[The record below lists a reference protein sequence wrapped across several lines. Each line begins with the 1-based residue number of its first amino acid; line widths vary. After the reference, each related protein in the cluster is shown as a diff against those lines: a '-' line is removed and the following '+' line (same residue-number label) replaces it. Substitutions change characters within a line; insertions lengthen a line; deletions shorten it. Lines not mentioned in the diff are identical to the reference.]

1 VKPNLTLNYGLRYSY
16 FGVPWEQ
23 NGFQTIPTMNL
34 DKWFGIRVSDMNQ
47 GIPADASPLLSFI
60 PGGKANHE
68 PSWYGPSTR
77 DFSPRLSLAYSPG
90 YQSGILEK
98 IFGSAGKSSIRMGF
112 GMFYNR
118 MGGAIAT
125 DQATNSGDPGLVD
138 SEGTPTGMFS
148 LAAAPRFSGTCS
160 VSAGCSGLPPV
171 STLLY
176 SVPTGGSFPFTPD
189 TGIDNFD
196 FAVDQNLKTPYS
208 YDMDFT
214 IEREVGKGFTIEAAY
229 VGNLGHR
236 LLLKKDNGQFMGNF
250 KDPQSGQTLWQA
262 YNVLVK
268 QMGSLNNQAPVSQ
281 ITPIPWIQNL
291 MPNMPAYAAAYLGNP
306 AIANLT
312 PTQAFY
318 AIVQGYAPD
327 WTDAVLAM
335 DDPAPGTGS
344 PWSTTVDPQRDGRVM
359 FGPQFASMPAWTSVG
374 TSSFHSLQLSVRKKS
389 GPLTVDVNYVFS
401 KSIDDSSAG
410 ENADLFLSEGQ
421 QNGQIPDAF
430 NVRAGRAVSDFDLKH
445 NFNASWVYALPFGRG
460 RRFGSSPSRAVGAL
474 IGNWQFTGTL
484 RWHSG
489 FPLTPRN
496 GFNYATN
503 DYAAGPR
510 DHYRAAEVL
519 GDQKRFEWKSEP
531 IR

>member
-1 VKPNLTLNYGLRYSY
+1 
-16 FGVPWEQ
+16 
-23 NGFQTIPTMNL
+23 
-34 DKWFGIRVSDMNQ
+34 
-47 GIPADASPLLSFI
+47 
-60 PGGKANHE
+60 
-68 PSWYGPSTR
+68 
-77 DFSPRLSLAYSPG
+77 
-90 YQSGILEK
+90 
-98 IFGSAGKSSIRMGF
+98 
-112 GMFYNR
+112 
-118 MGGAIAT
+118 
-125 DQATNSGDPGLVD
+125 
-138 SEGTPTGMFS
+138 
-148 LAAAPRFSGTCS
+148 
-160 VSAGCSGLPPV
+160 
-171 STLLY
+171 
-176 SVPTGGSFPFTPD
+176 
-189 TGIDNFD
+189 
-196 FAVDQNLKTPYS
+196 
-208 YDMDFT
+208 MDFT

-236 LLLKKDNGQFMGNF
+236 LLLKKDYGQFMGNF

-262 YNVLVK
+262 YNLLVK
-268 QMGSLNNQAPVSQ
+268 QMGPLNNQAPVSQ

-410 ENADLFLSEGQ
+410 ENADLFLGEGQ

-460 RRFGSSPSRAVGAL
+460 RRFDSSPSRAVGAL

-503 DYAAGPR
+503 DYAPGPGTIIGPLQSSVTKKDSNGNPNLFSNPDQAYTELAFTLPGSPGSRNKIFGPAYFDTDLGLGKSFAMPWSEKEKLQFRFEAFNAFNTVNFGSTAGQFSSTYAGSTSPIDGFDVSTPGVFGRLYSTAGPLGGAR
-510 DHYRAAEVL
+510 EVQVAL
-519 GDQKRFEWKSEP
+519 RFDF
-531 IR
+531 